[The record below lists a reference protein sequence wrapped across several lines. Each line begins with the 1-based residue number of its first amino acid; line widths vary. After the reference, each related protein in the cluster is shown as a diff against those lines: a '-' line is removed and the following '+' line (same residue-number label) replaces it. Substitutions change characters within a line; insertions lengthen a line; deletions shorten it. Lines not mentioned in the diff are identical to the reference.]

1 MSTLF
6 CIFSNQFFVDFA
18 VCLFY
23 NKYEGGESMK
33 ERIKAIRTDAG
44 ISQTEFGSRLGVS
57 RSAVINWEFGQN
69 NPSTAM
75 SEKICR
81 TFDINPMYLS
91 GESDVMHIPPDEDE
105 EIIDRALENANPAL
119 KAMLIS
125 IVKKPDGWMLLADSI
140 LAAADALRAAG
151 YETDNKKPEP

>member
-1 MSTLF
+1 MDT
-6 CIFSNQFFVDFA
+6 
-18 VCLFY
+18 
-23 NKYEGGESMK
+23 K
-33 ERIKAIRTDAG
+33 ERIKAIREYFG
-44 ISQTEFGSRLGVS
+44 LSQQKFAEKLGVS
-57 RSAVINWEFGQN
+57 LNSIQFWEYGKSS
-69 NPSTAM
+69 PSEAM
-75 SEKICR
+75 RYKISNICG
-81 TFDINPMYLS
+81 INPLYLS